1 MIIPGFGAAP
11 WRHHGRN
18 RSGGHTP
25 ESWITRSRFRTDGR
39 IEHLVEQINRRVP
52 YPVGGLHKGSASAP
66 SGGGHWSLVIGGY
79 VRTAIGSGQALRDS
93 ERNWGRHWQ
102 VEGSG
107 SGWWI
112 QISTHQ

>member
-1 MIIPGFGAAP
+1 
-11 WRHHGRN
+11 
-18 RSGGHTP
+18 
-25 ESWITRSRFRTDGR
+25 
-39 IEHLVEQINRRVP
+39 LVEQINRRVP

-66 SGGGHWSLVIGGY
+66 SGGGHWSLVIGWDPDTPQLVMHDPNGEADLVIGGY